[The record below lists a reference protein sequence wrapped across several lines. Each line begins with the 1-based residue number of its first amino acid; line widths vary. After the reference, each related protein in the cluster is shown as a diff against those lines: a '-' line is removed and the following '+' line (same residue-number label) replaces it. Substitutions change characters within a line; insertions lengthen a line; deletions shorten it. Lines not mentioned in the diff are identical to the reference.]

1 MRRINPVPIKF
12 LNLRMKLPASNP
24 TAQLAYNLFSLVAII
39 AILYIMKP
47 FLVPLLISVILS
59 VMVFPIVNF
68 LEKKLRFNRIF
79 SALTVLLIL
88 GVIIVT
94 LIWLI
99 SAQISNFV
107 GKSDLYTTKLTELYN
122 ETLLYFENNFGLNR
136 SQLVNQNEIK
146 FETLIR
152 NNFSKI
158 GDFLSSSTGILSDL
172 FLIPIYIFFLLFYRK
187 FFVEFIHKAFP
198 EKNNKF
204 LNIILAKIYDVQ
216 KSYLLG
222 LFTVMLIVG
231 ILNSVGLLLL
241 GIENA
246 IFFGFLA
253 ALLLLIPYI
262 GIIIGSLLPALVAL
276 ATKDSAWYSLGVIG
290 VFGFVQFLEGNFI
303 TPKITGSKV
312 SVNAFISI
320 VSLVLFSMLWGT
332 AGMILAL
339 PITASLKI
347 IFDHTPNMKPYGF
360 LIGEPLEEHLKSKAK
375 IRLEHWEE
383 IREQKES
390 EETI

>member
-1 MRRINPVPIKF
+1 MQKNRVSIKF

-24 TAQLAYNLFSLVAII
+24 TAQLAYNLISLIAII
-39 AILYIMKP
+39 SILYIMKP

-68 LEKKLRFNRIF
+68 LEQKLRFNRIF

-88 GVIIVT
+88 GFIIGT

-122 ETLLYFENNFGLNR
+122 ETLTYFENNFGLNKSR
-136 SQLVNQNEIK
+136 LVDQNEIK

-172 FLIPIYIFFLLFYRK
+172 FLIPIYIFFLLLYRK

-204 LNIILAKIYDVQ
+204 LNIILDKIYDVQ

-231 ILNSVGLLLL
+231 VLNSVGLLLL

-290 VFGFVQFLEGNFI
+290 IFGFVQFLEGNFI

-347 IFDHTPNMKPYGF
+347 IFDHTPNLRPYGF
-360 LIGEPLEEHLKSKAK
+360 LIGEPSEEHLKSKAK

-390 EETI
+390 EETT

>member
-1 MRRINPVPIKF
+1 
-12 LNLRMKLPASNP
+12 MKLSTTNP
-24 TAQLAYNLFSLVAII
+24 TAQLAYNLTSLIAII
-39 AILYIMKP
+39 FILYVMRP
-47 FLVPLLISVILS
+47 FLVPLLISFILS
-59 VMVFPIVNF
+59 VMVFPIVHF
-68 LEKKLRFNRIF
+68 LEKKLRFNRVF
-79 SALTVLLIL
+79 SALTVLLLL
-88 GVIIVT
+88 GIIIGT

-99 SAQISNFV
+99 SGQLTNFV
-107 GKSDLYTTKLTELYN
+107 SKSDLYTSRLTAIYN
-122 ETLLYFENNFGLNR
+122 STLTYFETNFGITKN
-136 SQLVNQNEIK
+136 QLMSPNEMK

-158 GDFLSSSTGILSDL
+158 GDFLSSSTGIISDL
-172 FLIPIYIFFLLFYRK
+172 FLIPIYIFFFLLYRK

-204 LNIILAKIYDVQ
+204 LNIILDKIYEVQ

-222 LFTVMLIVG
+222 LFTVMFIVG
-231 ILNSVGLLLL
+231 ILNSIGLLIL
-241 GIENA
+241 GVENA
-246 IFFGFLA
+246 VFFGFLA

-262 GIIIGSLLPALVAL
+262 GIIIGSLLPAMVAL

-290 VFGFVQFLEGNFI
+290 IFGFVQFLEGNFI

-347 IFDHTPNMKPYGF
+347 IFDHTPRLKPYGF
-360 LIGEPLEEHLKSKAK
+360 LIGEPDEEYLKSKAK
-375 IRLEHWEE
+375 IRLENWEE
-383 IREQKES
+383 IRA
-390 EETI
+390 EEEAKQANPET

>member
-1 MRRINPVPIKF
+1 
-12 LNLRMKLPASNP
+12 MKLSTTNP
-24 TAQLAYNLFSLVAII
+24 TAQLAYNLTSLIAII
-39 AILYIMKP
+39 FILYVMRP
-47 FLVPLLISVILS
+47 FLVPLLISFILS
-59 VMVFPIVNF
+59 VMVFPIVHF
-68 LEKKLRFNRIF
+68 LEKKLRFNRVF
-79 SALTVLLIL
+79 SALTVLLLL
-88 GVIIVT
+88 GIIIGT

-99 SAQISNFV
+99 SGQLTNFV
-107 GKSDLYTTKLTELYN
+107 SKSDLYTSRLTAIYN
-122 ETLLYFENNFGLNR
+122 STLTYFETNFGITKN
-136 SQLVNQNEIK
+136 QLMSPNEMK

-158 GDFLSSSTGILSDL
+158 GDFLSSSTGIISDL
-172 FLIPIYIFFLLFYRK
+172 FLIPIYIFFFLLYRK

-204 LNIILAKIYDVQ
+204 LNIILDKIYEVQ

-222 LFTVMLIVG
+222 LFTVMFIVG
-231 ILNSVGLLLL
+231 ILNSIGLLIL

-246 IFFGFLA
+246 VFFGFLA

-262 GIIIGSLLPALVAL
+262 GIIIGSLLPAMVAL

-290 VFGFVQFLEGNFI
+290 IFGFVQFLEGNFI

-347 IFDHTPNMKPYGF
+347 IFDHTPRLKPYGF
-360 LIGEPLEEHLKSKAK
+360 LIGEPDEEYLKSKAK
-375 IRLEHWEE
+375 IRLENWEE
-383 IREQKES
+383 IRA
-390 EETI
+390 EEEAKQANPET

>member
-1 MRRINPVPIKF
+1 
-12 LNLRMKLPASNP
+12 MKLSTSNP
-24 TAQLAYNLFSLVAII
+24 SAQLAHNLISLI
-39 AILYIMKP
+39 AILGILYVMKP

-59 VMVFPIVNF
+59 VMVYPIVHF
-68 LEKKLRFNRIF
+68 LEKKLRFNRVF
-79 SALTVLLIL
+79 SALTVLFLL
-88 GVIIVT
+88 GVVIGA
-94 LIWLI
+94 LIWMI
-99 SAQISNFV
+99 TGQISSFV
-107 GKSDLYTTKLTELYN
+107 NKSDLYTNKLTALYN
-122 ETLLYFENNFGLNR
+122 DIMNYFESNFGLNKGR
-136 SQLVNQNEIK
+136 LVDQNEIK
-146 FETLIR
+146 FETIIR

-158 GDFLSSSTGILSDL
+158 GDFLSSSTSILSDL
-172 FLIPIYIFFLLFYRK
+172 FLIPIYIFFFLLYRK

-204 LNIILAKIYDVQ
+204 LNIILEKIYEVQ

-222 LFTVMLIVG
+222 LFTVMIIVG
-231 ILNSVGLLLL
+231 ILNTLGLLLL

-246 IFFGFLA
+246 VFFGFLA

-262 GIIIGSLLPALVAL
+262 GIIVGSLLPALVAL

-320 VSLVLFSMLWGT
+320 ISLVLFSMLWGT

-339 PITASLKI
+339 PITAALKI
-347 IFDHTPNMKPYGF
+347 IFDHTPNMRPYGF
-360 LIGEPLEEHLKSKAK
+360 LIGEPTEEHIKSKA
-375 IRLEHWEE
+375 RLRLQTWKE
-383 IREQKES
+383 IRKQKEIS
-390 EETI
+390 EKS

>member
-1 MRRINPVPIKF
+1 
-12 LNLRMKLPASNP
+12 MKLSTTNP
-24 TAQLAYNLFSLVAII
+24 TAQLAYNLTSLIAII
-39 AILYIMKP
+39 FILYVMRP
-47 FLVPLLISVILS
+47 FLVPLLISFILS
-59 VMVFPIVNF
+59 VMVFPIVHF
-68 LEKKLRFNRIF
+68 LEKKLRFNRVF
-79 SALTVLLIL
+79 SALTVLLLL
-88 GVIIVT
+88 GIIIGT

-99 SAQISNFV
+99 SGQLSNFV
-107 GKSDLYTTKLTELYN
+107 SKSDLYTSRLTAIYN
-122 ETLLYFENNFGLNR
+122 STLNYFETNFGITKN
-136 SQLVNQNEIK
+136 QLMSPNEMK

-158 GDFLSSSTGILSDL
+158 GDFLSSSTGIISDL
-172 FLIPIYIFFLLFYRK
+172 FLIPIYIFFFLLYRK

-204 LNIILAKIYDVQ
+204 LNIILDKIYEVQ

-222 LFTVMLIVG
+222 LFTVMFIVG
-231 ILNSVGLLLL
+231 ILNSIGLLIL
-241 GIENA
+241 GVENA
-246 IFFGFLA
+246 VFFGFLA

-262 GIIIGSLLPALVAL
+262 GIIIGSLLPAMVAL

-290 VFGFVQFLEGNFI
+290 IFGFVQFLEGNFI

-347 IFDHTPNMKPYGF
+347 IFDHTPRLKPYGF
-360 LIGEPLEEHLKSKAK
+360 LIGEPDEEYLKSKAK
-375 IRLEHWEE
+375 IRLENWEE
-383 IREQKES
+383 IRA
-390 EETI
+390 EEEAKQANPET

>member
-1 MRRINPVPIKF
+1 
-12 LNLRMKLPASNP
+12 MKLSTTNP
-24 TAQLAYNLFSLVAII
+24 NAQLTYNLVSLI
-39 AILYIMKP
+39 AIVFILYVMKP

-59 VMVFPIVNF
+59 VMVYPIVLF
-68 LEKKLRFNRIF
+68 LEQKLRFNRVL
-79 SALTVLLIL
+79 SALTVLLLL
-88 GVIIVT
+88 GIIIGT

-99 SAQISNFV
+99 TGQISNFV
-107 GKSDLYTTKLTELYN
+107 SKSDLYTTKLTELYN
-122 ETLLYFENNFGLNR
+122 GIFSYFESNFHLNKN
-136 SQLVNQNEIK
+136 QLMGQNEMK
-146 FETLIR
+146 FETIIR

-158 GDFLSSSTGILSDL
+158 GDFLSSSTSILSDL
-172 FLIPIYIFFLLFYRK
+172 FLIPIYIFFFLLYRK

-204 LNIILAKIYDVQ
+204 LNIILDKIYEVQ

-222 LFTVMLIVG
+222 LFTVMFIVG
-231 ILNSVGLLLL
+231 VLNTLGLLLL

-246 IFFGFLA
+246 VFFGFLA

-320 VSLVLFSMLWGT
+320 ISLLLFSMLWGT

-347 IFDHTPNMKPYGF
+347 IFDHSPNLKAYGF
-360 LIGEPLEEHLKSKAK
+360 LIGEPSELHLKSKAK

-383 IREQKES
+383 IRNEKENNEEQEAQ
-390 EETI
+390 

>member
-1 MRRINPVPIKF
+1 
-12 LNLRMKLPASNP
+12 MKLSTSNP
-24 TAQLAYNLFSLVAII
+24 TAQLTYNLISVIAII
-39 AILYIMKP
+39 FILYVMKP
-47 FLVPLLISVILS
+47 FLVPLLISIILS
-59 VMVFPIVNF
+59 VMVFPVVHF
-68 LEKKLRFNRIF
+68 LEKRLRFNRVL
-79 SALTVLLIL
+79 SALTILLLLAI
-88 GVIIVT
+88 VIGT
-94 LIWLI
+94 MIWLI
-99 SAQISNFV
+99 SNQISNFV
-107 GKSDLYTTKLTELYN
+107 SKSDLYTTKLTALYN
-122 ETLLYFENNFGLNR
+122 DTLGYFESNFGFNKSRLM
-136 SQLVNQNEIK
+136 NENEVK

-152 NNFSKI
+152 NNFSRI
-158 GDFLSSSTGILSDL
+158 GTFLSSSTSIISDL
-172 FLIPIYIFFLLFYRK
+172 FLIPIYIFFFLLYRK

-204 LNIILAKIYDVQ
+204 LNIILNKIYEVQ

-222 LFTVMLIVG
+222 LFTVMFIVG
-231 ILNSVGLLLL
+231 ILNSIGLLLL

-246 IFFGFLA
+246 VFFGFLA

-290 VFGFVQFLEGNFI
+290 IFGLVQFLEGNFI

-339 PITASLKI
+339 PVTASLKI
-347 IFDHTPNMKPYGF
+347 IFDHTPHLRAYGF
-360 LIGEPLEEHLKSKAK
+360 LIGEPSEEYLKSKAK
-375 IRLEHWEE
+375 IRLEHWKE
-383 IREQKES
+383 IRA
-390 EETI
+390 EEEKSNTLE

>member
-1 MRRINPVPIKF
+1 
-12 LNLRMKLPASNP
+12 MKLSTTNP
-24 TAQLAYNLFSLVAII
+24 TAQLAYNLTSLIAII
-39 AILYIMKP
+39 FILYVMRP
-47 FLVPLLISVILS
+47 FLVPLLISFILS
-59 VMVFPIVNF
+59 VMVFPIVHF
-68 LEKKLRFNRIF
+68 LEKKLRFNRVF
-79 SALTVLLIL
+79 SALTVLLLL
-88 GVIIVT
+88 GIIIGT

-99 SAQISNFV
+99 SGQLSNFV
-107 GKSDLYTTKLTELYN
+107 SKSDLYTSRLTAIYN
-122 ETLLYFENNFGLNR
+122 STLTYFETNFGITKN
-136 SQLVNQNEIK
+136 QLMSPNEMK

-158 GDFLSSSTGILSDL
+158 GDFLSSSTGIISDL
-172 FLIPIYIFFLLFYRK
+172 FLIPIYIFFFLLYRK

-204 LNIILAKIYDVQ
+204 LNIILDKIYEVQ

-222 LFTVMLIVG
+222 LFTVMFIVG
-231 ILNSVGLLLL
+231 ILNSIGLLIL
-241 GIENA
+241 GVENA
-246 IFFGFLA
+246 VFFGFLA

-262 GIIIGSLLPALVAL
+262 GIIIGSLLPAMVAL

-290 VFGFVQFLEGNFI
+290 IFGFVQFLEGNFI

-347 IFDHTPNMKPYGF
+347 IFDHTPRLKPYGF
-360 LIGEPLEEHLKSKAK
+360 LIGEPDEEYLKSKAK
-375 IRLEHWEE
+375 IRLENWEE
-383 IREQKES
+383 IRA
-390 EETI
+390 EEEAKQANPET

>member
-1 MRRINPVPIKF
+1 
-12 LNLRMKLPASNP
+12 MKLSTSNP
-24 TAQLAYNLFSLVAII
+24 TAQLTYNLISVIAII
-39 AILYIMKP
+39 FILYVMKP
-47 FLVPLLISVILS
+47 FLVPLLISIILS
-59 VMVFPIVNF
+59 VMVFPVVHF
-68 LEKKLRFNRIF
+68 LERKLRFNRVF
-79 SALTVLLIL
+79 SALTVLFLL
-88 GVIIVT
+88 GIVIGT

-99 SAQISNFV
+99 SGQISNFV
-107 GKSDLYTTKLTELYN
+107 SKSDLYTTKLTALYN
-122 ETLLYFENNFGLNR
+122 DTLVYFESNFGVNR
-136 SQLVNQNEIK
+136 NQLMNQNEMK

-152 NNFSKI
+152 NNFLKI
-158 GDFLSSSTGILSDL
+158 GTFLSSSTGIISDL
-172 FLIPIYIFFLLFYRK
+172 FLIPIYIFFFLLYRK

-204 LNIILAKIYDVQ
+204 LNIILNKIYEVQ

-222 LFTVMLIVG
+222 LFTVMFIVG
-231 ILNSVGLLLL
+231 ILNSIGLLLL

-246 IFFGFLA
+246 VFFGFLA

-262 GIIIGSLLPALVAL
+262 GIIIGSILPALVAL

-347 IFDHTPNMKPYGF
+347 IFDHTPQLRAYGF
-360 LIGEPLEEHLKSKAK
+360 LIGEPSEEHLKSKAK
-375 IRLEHWEE
+375 IRLDHWKE
-383 IREQKES
+383 IRA
-390 EETI
+390 EEEKSNTLE

>member
-1 MRRINPVPIKF
+1 
-12 LNLRMKLPASNP
+12 MKLSTTNP
-24 TAQLAYNLFSLVAII
+24 TAQLAYNLTSLIAII
-39 AILYIMKP
+39 FILYVMRP
-47 FLVPLLISVILS
+47 FLVPLLISFILS
-59 VMVFPIVNF
+59 VMVFPIVHF
-68 LEKKLRFNRIF
+68 LEKKLRFNRVF
-79 SALTVLLIL
+79 SALTVLLLL
-88 GVIIVT
+88 GIIIGT

-99 SAQISNFV
+99 SGQLSNFLS
-107 GKSDLYTTKLTELYN
+107 KSDLYTSRLTAIYN
-122 ETLLYFENNFGLNR
+122 STLNYFETNFGITKN
-136 SQLVNQNEIK
+136 QLMSPNEMK

-158 GDFLSSSTGILSDL
+158 GDFLSSSTGIISDL
-172 FLIPIYIFFLLFYRK
+172 FLIPIYIFFFLLYRK

-204 LNIILAKIYDVQ
+204 LNIILDKIYEVQ

-222 LFTVMLIVG
+222 LFTVMFIVG
-231 ILNSVGLLLL
+231 ILNSIGLLIL
-241 GIENA
+241 GVENA
-246 IFFGFLA
+246 VFFGFLA

-262 GIIIGSLLPALVAL
+262 GIIIGSLLPAMVAL

-290 VFGFVQFLEGNFI
+290 IFGFVQFLEGNFI

-347 IFDHTPNMKPYGF
+347 IFDHTPRLKPYGF
-360 LIGEPLEEHLKSKAK
+360 LIGEPDEEYLKSKAK
-375 IRLEHWEE
+375 IRLENWEE
-383 IREQKES
+383 IRA
-390 EETI
+390 EEEAKQANPET